1 MATLPGGDDDEI
13 GYINITPMVD
23 VLLVLLVIFMVT
35 ANFLKQE
42 SVNINLPKVNAS
54 DPNVAKSVQIALTK
68 DGKLLMEGLDTTEE
82 KMVGYLARESKY
94 RPNMRVTLSADERL
108 SYGRIARAMGLI
120 RQSGVTRIAPSV
132 KREGERTVHGTTFH
146 NRNTRMGPPH
156 GPLHPLPDILDHT
169 ARRGLRGL
177 LHLQPPRIHR
187 RRQRVRR

>member
-68 DGKLLMEGLDTTEE
+68 DGKLLMEGLDTTEDR
-82 KMVGYLARESKY
+82 MVAYLAREAKY

-108 SYGRIARAMGLI
+108 SYGTIARAMGLI
-120 RQSGVTRIAPSV
+120 RQSGVTRIALSV
-132 KREGERTVHGTTFH
+132 KR
-146 NRNTRMGPPH
+146 
-156 GPLHPLPDILDHT
+156 
-169 ARRGLRGL
+169 
-177 LHLQPPRIHR
+177 
-187 RRQRVRR
+187 

>member
-42 SVNINLPKVNAS
+42 SVNINLPKVTAS

-68 DGKLLMEGLDTTEE
+68 DGKLLMEGLDTTED
-82 KMVGYLARESKY
+82 KMVAYLARESEY

-108 SYGRIARAMGLI
+108 SYGTIARAMGLI
-120 RQSGVTRIAPSV
+120 RQSGVTRIALSV
-132 KREGERTVHGTTFH
+132 KR
-146 NRNTRMGPPH
+146 
-156 GPLHPLPDILDHT
+156 
-169 ARRGLRGL
+169 
-177 LHLQPPRIHR
+177 
-187 RRQRVRR
+187 